1 MPLSSQSKMGSHFN
15 LFSIC
20 SEANSTCYSPPKL
33 ANQNAQKAP
42 LICEYVLMKVIFGWL
57 MAISFSCIL
66 ASICVTSSPP
76 VAIYHLVRNVHT
88 LWMIPSITLKTL
100 HILLVIIWH
109 SANLENV
116 PLSSSSL
123 QKSQYV
129 LKLFIFSLPD
139 HIEYNSLTAQFTR
152 LYILIS
158 ALVLVFGYTGISGHC
173 WLLLVQSHVQY
184 NGVKFATPYSHAT
197 W

>member
-1 MPLSSQSKMGSHFN
+1 MLLH
-15 LFSIC
+15 LTRVDDV
-20 SEANSTCYSPPKL
+20 TCYKR
-33 ANQNAQKAP
+33 
-42 LICEYVLMKVIFGWL
+42 
-57 MAISFSCIL
+57 ISFL
-66 ASICVTSSPP
+66 F
-76 VAIYHLVRNVHT
+76 LVR
-88 LWMIPSITLKTL
+88 K
-100 HILLVIIWH
+100 
-109 SANLENV
+109 NLENV

-173 WLLLVQSHVQY
+173 
-184 NGVKFATPYSHAT
+184 
-197 W
+197 

>member
-1 MPLSSQSKMGSHFN
+1 MVSYSHNKQGS
-15 LFSIC
+15 
-20 SEANSTCYSPPKL
+20 
-33 ANQNAQKAP
+33 
-42 LICEYVLMKVIFGWL
+42 G
-57 MAISFSCIL
+57 
-66 ASICVTSSPP
+66 
-76 VAIYHLVRNVHT
+76 
-88 LWMIPSITLKTL
+88 
-100 HILLVIIWH
+100 
-109 SANLENV
+109 LENV

-173 WLLLVQSHVQY
+173 
-184 NGVKFATPYSHAT
+184 
-197 W
+197 

>member
-1 MPLSSQSKMGSHFN
+1 MKVKVLKLSSSFYFADYVQF
-15 LFSIC
+15 
-20 SEANSTCYSPPKL
+20 KL
-33 ANQNAQKAP
+33 SFKQQ
-42 LICEYVLMKVIFGWL
+42 IF
-57 MAISFSCIL
+57 
-66 ASICVTSSPP
+66 
-76 VAIYHLVRNVHT
+76 
-88 LWMIPSITLKTL
+88 
-100 HILLVIIWH
+100 
-109 SANLENV
+109 LENV

-139 HIEYNSLTAQFTR
+139 HIEYNSLTDQFTR